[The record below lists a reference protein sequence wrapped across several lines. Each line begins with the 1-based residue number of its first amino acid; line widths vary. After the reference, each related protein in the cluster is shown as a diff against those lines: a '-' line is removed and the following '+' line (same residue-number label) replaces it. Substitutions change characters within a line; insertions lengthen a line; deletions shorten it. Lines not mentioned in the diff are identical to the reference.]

1 MIEKLERMRSEPA
14 RTSPSHEEIKT
25 VERTVELNHREEIM
39 WQQRSRVLW
48 LTSGDKNTKKI
59 IFGQVNGKRRI
70 KLLDYRELMVSL
82 QKMRR
87 RWGR

>member
-14 RTSPSHEEIKT
+14 RTNPSREEIKT

-48 LTSGDKNTKKI
+48 LTSGDKNTKK
-59 IFGQVNGKRRI
+59 NSSSGKSTE
-70 KLLDYRELMVSL
+70 KEE
-82 QKMRR
+82 
-87 RWGR
+87 